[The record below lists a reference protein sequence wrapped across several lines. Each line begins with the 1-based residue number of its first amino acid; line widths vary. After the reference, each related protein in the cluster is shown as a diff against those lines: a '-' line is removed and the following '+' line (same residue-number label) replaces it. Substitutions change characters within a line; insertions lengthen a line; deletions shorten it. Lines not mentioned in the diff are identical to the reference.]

1 MRRILYIVL
10 SLFSCLALQAQTRAD
25 YFLMEAGKYRMRRE
39 WSTAMMLYRHALAV
53 SPQSAESMYQLGRM
67 YYYIREDSIGEKYM
81 LQAIGTDST
90 NTSYLESM
98 AAIYLRTNRAE
109 KALPLLERMSAL
121 EPRRTDVLSH
131 LSGYYA
137 DTGQLED
144 AIKTLDRWETLE
156 GKMPQLSYEK
166 YSLYNQLGD
175 SIRAF
180 NELET
185 LCDEFPSDMTHRVR
199 MGYQYQQHGNLKRAI
214 QIYDEVRNIEPHN
227 PQLQVAMLDYY
238 EALGQKDRAV
248 AIRDSIMS
256 DVHADRQV
264 RMGLMQNFVQSQIG
278 NPNGDSLVADR
289 FDRILSVDTA
299 NVELMGMY
307 AAYMSYSEKPDS
319 LICPIMQRVLR
330 VEPDNDM
337 ATQWLLQYFA
347 RRQEFASLEEICRR
361 GANYH
366 PENLAYHYFL
376 GMTFSERGN
385 DSGAVEIWKK
395 GLRQRSSEAS
405 GTLVSDVFTALGD
418 LYFKTGDVRESYC
431 AYDSALVY
439 NKDNILALNNYAYF
453 LSLRRENLDKAEQ
466 MSYRTIK
473 AEPENKTYLDTYAWI
488 LFMRGD
494 YAEAA
499 HYMDRV
505 VSPDSTGAALL
516 ADPASTSVIL
526 EHAADI
532 AWFNG
537 DTGRAC
543 YLWDL
548 AVRLG
553 DEDVSAVLLKKSK
566 KRKYLKK

>member
-175 SIRAF
+175 SIKAF

-278 NPNGDSLVADR
+278 NPNDDSLVADR

-366 PENLAYHYFL
+366 PESLAYHYFL

-488 LFMRGD
+488 LFMRGE